1 MKAVKLS
8 TVSFSCRS
16 IGPVL
21 TGPPR
26 SRKGLQTRE
35 RLLGAAISEF
45 KRGGMAAAETAAIA
59 SAAGV
64 AHGTFF
70 FHFPTKEHVLLELEQ
85 REQQRMAADLA
96 RFFATAHDV
105 ADTLAEM
112 VRVLEKLERRLG
124 GRLFK
129 DFLALH
135 FSTSRPPSEEWTHHP
150 VIVAVIEELQRAQQR
165 GEIPAEVDVM
175 HNGMSFLA
183 GLYALLITIP
193 EAAEVR
199 APVMAEYLT
208 TYLYGL
214 RVRP

>member
-1 MKAVKLS
+1 MLKTTA
-8 TVSFSCRS
+8 
-16 IGPVL
+16 
-21 TGPPR
+21 R

-45 KRGGMAAAETAAIA
+45 KRDGMAAADTAAIA

-85 REQQRMAADLA
+85 REQQRMAGDLA
-96 RFFATAHDV
+96 RFFSGPHDV
-105 ADTLAEM
+105 RDTLGET
-112 VRVLEKLERRLG
+112 VRTLEKLERRLG

-135 FSTSRPPSEEWTHHP
+135 FSTTRPPAEEWTHHP
-150 VIVAVIEELQRAQQR
+150 VIVAVIEELQRAQER
-165 GEIPAEVDVM
+165 GEIPAAVDVM

-193 EAAEVR
+193 DAAEVR
-199 APVMAEYLT
+199 APVIAEYLT
-208 TYLYGL
+208 TYLYAL
-214 RVRP
+214 RVLR

>member
-1 MKAVKLS
+1 MLKA
-8 TVSFSCRS
+8 TA
-16 IGPVL
+16 
-21 TGPPR
+21 R

-45 KRGGMAAAETAAIA
+45 KRDGMAAADTAAIA

-85 REQQRMAADLA
+85 REQQRMAGDLA
-96 RFFATAHDV
+96 RFFSGLHDV
-105 ADTLAEM
+105 RDTLGET
-112 VRVLEKLERRLG
+112 VRILEKLERRLG

-135 FSTSRPPSEEWTHHP
+135 FSSTRPPSEEWTHHP
-150 VIVAVIEELQRAQQR
+150 VIVAVIEELQRAQER
-165 GEIPAEVDVM
+165 GEIPAAVDVM

-193 EAAEVR
+193 DAAEVR
-199 APVMAEYLT
+199 APVIAEYLT
-208 TYLYGL
+208 TYLYAL
-214 RVRP
+214 RVLR

>member
-1 MKAVKLS
+1 M
-8 TVSFSCRS
+8 
-16 IGPVL
+16 L

-45 KRGGMAAAETAAIA
+45 KRDGMAAADTAAIA

-70 FHFPTKEHVLLELEQ
+70 FHFRTKEHVLLELEQ
-85 REQQRMAADLA
+85 REQLRMATELT
-96 RFFATAHDV
+96 RFFATPHDV
-105 ADTLAEM
+105 RATLAESVHM
-112 VRVLEKLERRLG
+112 LEKLEQRLG
-124 GRLFK
+124 GCLFK

-135 FSTSRPPSEEWTHHP
+135 FSTTRPPSEEWSNHP
-150 VIVAVIEELQRAQQR
+150 VIVAVVEELQRAQVR

-175 HNGMSFLA
+175 HNGVSFLV

-193 EAAEVR
+193 DAAEIR
-199 APVMAEYLT
+199 APVIAEYLT

-214 RVRP
+214 RVRS

>member
-1 MKAVKLS
+1 MLKTTA
-8 TVSFSCRS
+8 
-16 IGPVL
+16 
-21 TGPPR
+21 R

-45 KRGGMAAAETAAIA
+45 KRDGMAAADTAAIA

-85 REQQRMAADLA
+85 REQQRMAGDLA
-96 RFFATAHDV
+96 RFFSEPHDV
-105 ADTLAEM
+105 RATLAES

-124 GRLFK
+124 RPLFK

-135 FSTSRPPSEEWTHHP
+135 FSSTRPPTEEWTHHP
-150 VIVAVIEELQRAQQR
+150 ALVALVEELQRAR
-165 GEIPAEVDVM
+165 DTGEIPDEVDVM
-175 HNGMSFLA
+175 YNGASFFA

-193 EAAEVR
+193 DAPEVR
-199 APVMAEYLT
+199 APVIAEYLT
-208 TYLYGL
+208 TYLYGMRVL
-214 RVRP
+214 R

>member
-1 MKAVKLS
+1 M
-8 TVSFSCRS
+8 
-16 IGPVL
+16 L

-45 KRGGMAAAETAAIA
+45 KRHGMAAADTAAIA

-70 FHFPTKEHVLLELEQ
+70 FHFPTKEHVLVELEQ
-85 REQQRMAADLA
+85 REQSRMATELT
-96 RFFATAHDV
+96 RFFATPHDV
-105 ADTLAEM
+105 RATLAET
-112 VRVLEKLERRLG
+112 VRLLEKLERRLG
-124 GRLFK
+124 RRLFK

-135 FSTSRPPSEEWTHHP
+135 FSTTRPPSEEWARHP
-150 VIVAVIEELQRAQQR
+150 VIVSVVEELQRAQER

-175 HNGMSFLA
+175 HNGVSFLV

-193 EAAEVR
+193 DAAEVR
-199 APVMAEYLT
+199 APVLAEYLT

-214 RVRP
+214 RVVALGSG

>member
-1 MKAVKLS
+1 M
-8 TVSFSCRS
+8 
-16 IGPVL
+16 L

-45 KRGGMAAAETAAIA
+45 KRDGMAAADTAAIA

-70 FHFPTKEHVLLELEQ
+70 FHFPTKEHVLVELEH
-85 REQQRMAADLA
+85 REQLRMATELG
-96 RFFATAHDV
+96 RLFATPHDV
-105 ADTLAEM
+105 RTTLAES

-135 FSTSRPPSEEWTHHP
+135 FSTTRPPSEEWARHP
-150 VIVAVIEELQRAQQR
+150 VIVAVVEELQRAQER
-165 GEIPAEVDVM
+165 GEIPAQVDVM
-175 HNGMSFLA
+175 YNGVSFLV

-193 EAAEVR
+193 DAAEVR
-199 APVMAEYLT
+199 APVIAEYLT

-214 RVRP
+214 RVVQAA

>member
-1 MKAVKLS
+1 MLKA
-8 TVSFSCRS
+8 TA
-16 IGPVL
+16 
-21 TGPPR
+21 R

-45 KRGGMAAAETAAIA
+45 KRDGMAAADTAAIA

-85 REQQRMAADLA
+85 REQQRMAGDLA
-96 RFFATAHDV
+96 RLFSGPHGV
-105 ADTLAEM
+105 RDTLGEA
-112 VRVLEKLERRLG
+112 VRMLETLERRLG

-135 FSTSRPPSEEWTHHP
+135 FSTTRPPSEEWTHHP
-150 VIVAVIEELQRAQQR
+150 AIVAVIEELQRAQGR

-175 HNGMSFLA
+175 HNGVSFLV

-193 EAAEVR
+193 DAAEVR
-199 APVMAEYLT
+199 APVIAEYLT

-214 RVRP
+214 RVLPEVRS

>member
-1 MKAVKLS
+1 MLKTTA
-8 TVSFSCRS
+8 
-16 IGPVL
+16 
-21 TGPPR
+21 R

-45 KRGGMAAAETAAIA
+45 KRDGMTAADTAAIA

-70 FHFPTKEHVLLELEQ
+70 FHFPTKEHVLVELEQ
-85 REQQRMAADLA
+85 REQSRMATELT
-96 RFFATAHDV
+96 RFFARPHDV
-105 ADTLAEM
+105 RATLAQSVHM
-112 VRVLEKLERRLG
+112 LEKLERRLG
-124 GRLFK
+124 RRLFK

-135 FSTSRPPSEEWTHHP
+135 FSTTRPPSEEWTHHP
-150 VIVAVIEELQRAQQR
+150 VIVAVIEELQRAQGR

-193 EAAEVR
+193 DTAEVR
-199 APVMAEYLT
+199 APVISEYLT

-214 RVRP
+214 RVLR